1 MTNLQKVYYFIRVYW
16 IAFKQKSNKFLY
28 YSRLIDSESF
38 INKAVSINNEI
49 DDLLKELEELKNQ
62 IKSSMK

>member
-1 MTNLQKVYYFIRVYW
+1 MTYLQKVYYFIRVYW

-28 YSRLIDSESF
+28 YSGLINSERF
-38 INKAVSINNEI
+38 INTATSINNEI

-62 IKSSMK
+62 IKNSMK